1 MINFMKKLDGIDKF
15 FIFLFSLIPILLFT
29 PLFRVL
35 YKFLRH
41 GNVYGGFGVLSIDE
55 SWTEGLLISFLFF
68 LTLFLFIFEIKKKY
82 LIIGIILGIFL
93 LEGLII
99 RNLEYFLWYISFSV
113 IAFILAKI
121 FLFIKNKYNLK
132 SKI

>member
-1 MINFMKKLDGIDKF
+1 MFKKKLDGIDKF

-29 PLFRVL
+29 PLFRIL

-55 SWTEGLLISFLFF
+55 SWTEGAIISFIFF
-68 LTLFLFIFEIKKKY
+68 LILFLFIFEVKKKY
-82 LIIGIILGIFL
+82 LIIGIILAIFL
-93 LEGLII
+93 FEGLII
-99 RNLEYFLWYISFSV
+99 RNLEYFSWYTFFSV

-121 FLFIKNKYNLK
+121 FLFVK
-132 SKI
+132 SKYFQKK